1 MKKMKILAF
10 AAAMA
15 MGIAGMSAQNSFPA
29 PGAGGNSAP
38 APGAGGAFTPNGG
51 PGGPGFG
58 PGPGPGA
65 WGSPWGNP
73 GGPLSGPNWTNAG
86 RMTVIGCGYDA
97 QGIWR
102 TIPLRVAYQY
112 NGVQYNVTVLNAWDP
127 WTDMWNM
134 GVDQPAYNT
143 SYYLNGN
150 TYNFYAPLST
160 GTYYF
165 NL

>member
-51 PGGPGFG
+51 PGGPGF
-58 PGPGPGA
+58 GPGPGA